1 MTYIDYMNQ
10 FWRLAEYE
18 SFAASEVALYAFL
31 VNECNKFHWQMPFS
45 CPTFHVCNRLRMS
58 KQTLV
63 TARERL
69 AKRKLISYT
78 NGTTRFQPSKYSL
91 LELTEDLSVHLTED
105 LTLNNKEVDKDKEV
119 INQRTHEE
127 QSLLP
132 IEELE
137 KALSLDKEWQ
147 EKVKEYLSSKN
158 TADSSTDM
166 GTLLA
171 QFFRYLHASGVNRKT
186 EEDTKR
192 HFVNWVCKQGNSKSS
207 VSPRK
212 NTLQSGLI
220 LTDDSLDKYKP
231 IEQWQ

>member
-69 AKRKLISYT
+69 GKRKLINFT

-105 LTLNNKEVDKDKEV
+105 LTLNNKEIDKDKDV
-119 INQRTHEE
+119 ISQRTHEE

-137 KALSLDKEWQ
+137 DVLSIDIEWQ
-147 EKVKEYLSSKN
+147 GKVKEYLSGKN
-158 TADSSTDM
+158 MTASSTDM
-166 GTLLA
+166 ATMLT

-192 HFVNWVCKQGNSKSS
+192 HFVNWICKQGNCK
-207 VSPRK
+207 VDISPRK

>member
-69 AKRKLISYT
+69 GKRKLINFT

-105 LTLNNKEVDKDKEV
+105 LTLNNKEIDKDKDV
-119 INQRTHEE
+119 ISQRTHEE

-137 KALSLDKEWQ
+137 DVLSIDIEWQ
-147 EKVKEYLSSKN
+147 GKVKEYLSGKN
-158 TADSSTDM
+158 MTASSTDM
-166 GTLLA
+166 ATMLT

-192 HFVNWVCKQGNSKSS
+192 HFVNWICKQGNCK
-207 VSPRK
+207 VDLSPRK